1 MFIACVLPENR
12 FYVNVP
18 EPTLRTNTATL
29 IPPLQFLRPSRMLP
43 TTRSLGM
50 KKIIWIGAFLSA
62 VTLMVLGQTTNS
74 PNSEEESVRKVED
87 EFAAAYGRN
96 DADTLE
102 RLWAA
107 DYTFVNPAGQVLT
120 KAERLAM
127 LRSGELK
134 IEAYSRD
141 DESIGIY
148 GNTAVVTYRSTVKAQ
163 RNGTDISSQRRVI
176 TVLVKSGGRWQA
188 VAQQS
193 TAIKSDAK
201 G

>member
-1 MFIACVLPENR
+1 MKQIRCLVALLCAMPLLVIGQ
-12 FYVNVP
+12 
-18 EPTLRTNTATL
+18 PTERKEA
-29 IPPLQFLRPSRMLP
+29 
-43 TTRSLGM
+43 
-50 KKIIWIGAFLSA
+50 A
-62 VTLMVLGQTTNS
+62 S
-74 PNSEEESVRKVED
+74 PNADEEDIRKVED

-102 RLWAA
+102 RLWAP

-120 KAERLAM
+120 KAQRLAM

-141 DESIGIY
+141 AESIRVY

-176 TVLVKSGGRWQA
+176 TVLVKRDGRWQA

-193 TAIKSDAK
+193 TGIKS
-201 G
+201 GT

>member
-1 MFIACVLPENR
+1 MPLLVIGQ
-12 FYVNVP
+12 
-18 EPTLRTNTATL
+18 PTERKEA
-29 IPPLQFLRPSRMLP
+29 
-43 TTRSLGM
+43 
-50 KKIIWIGAFLSA
+50 A
-62 VTLMVLGQTTNS
+62 S
-74 PNSEEESVRKVED
+74 PNADEEDIRKVED

-102 RLWAA
+102 RLWAP

-120 KAERLAM
+120 KAQRLAM

-141 DESIGIY
+141 AESIRVY

-176 TVLVKSGGRWQA
+176 TVLVKRDGRWQA

-193 TAIKSDAK
+193 TGIKS
-201 G
+201 GT